1 MKKSELKETLKPLIK
16 ECIKEV
22 MFEDGTLSSIISEV
36 VKGIGAQPLMVEA
49 PTPEAKPTDT
59 AREQKLAEMR
69 QEHLKEVEEQRRG
82 LNEAVSKRLGG
93 IDVFEGTSP
102 ISNPGRTGEPSAPSS
117 PLQGVDPSD
126 PGVDLSRLGIIGK

>member
-102 ISNPGRTGEPSAPSS
+102 ISNPGRTGC
-117 PLQGVDPSD
+117 LLYTSD
-126 PGVDLSRLGIIGK
+126 AADDIH

>member
-36 VKGIGAQPLMVEA
+36 VKGIGTQPVMVEA
-49 PTPEAKPTDT
+49 PTPEAKSTDT

-69 QEHLKEVEEQRRG
+69 QEHLKEMEEQRRG
-82 LNEAVSKRLGG
+82 LNEVVSKRLGG
-93 IDVFEGTSP
+93 VDVFEGTNP
-102 ISNPGRTGEPSAPSS
+102 ISKPGRAGEPTAPSS
-117 PLQGVDPSD
+117 PLQGVDPND